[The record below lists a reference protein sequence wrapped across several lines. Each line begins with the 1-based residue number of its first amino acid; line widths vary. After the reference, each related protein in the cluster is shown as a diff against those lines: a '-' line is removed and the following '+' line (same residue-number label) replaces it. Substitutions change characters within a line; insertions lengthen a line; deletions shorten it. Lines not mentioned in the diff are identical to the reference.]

1 MSALFTS
8 SKLGTLELPNRI
20 VVSPMCQ
27 YCAIDGQA
35 NSWHLAHLGGLAQ
48 SGAGMLIVEATAVE
62 PAGRITPGCLGLW
75 DDATEAAL
83 RPVVSMVRENSG
95 IALAM
100 QIAHA
105 GRKASSAVPWEGG
118 GLIDSRD
125 GGWVTYGP
133 SAVPQKDGEAA
144 PVSLDAGGLVRIR
157 QLFVD
162 TARRAARLGFDALEL
177 HAAHG
182 YLLHE
187 FLSPISN
194 QRTDGYGGSLQNRM
208 RYVLEVYDAVREVFP
223 AEKPVGVKI
232 SATDWVEGGWDIE
245 QSVALSDAL
254 KSRGVAWITASSGG
268 ISPLQ
273 KIVAGPGYQ
282 VPFAERIKA
291 ETGVT
296 TIAVGLI
303 TEPRQAEAIIGDGKA
318 DFVAIARGMLYDPR
332 WAWHAAA
339 ELGGVVKAAPQY
351 WRAPPHGHANLFGDI
366 VHGAR

>member
-1 MSALFTS
+1 MSALFTPA
-8 SKLGTLELPNRI
+8 KLASIELPNRI

-27 YCAIDGQA
+27 YCAIDGRA

-48 SGAGMLIVEATAVE
+48 SGAAMLAVEATAVE

-75 DDATEAAL
+75 DDETEAAL
-83 RPVVSMVRENSG
+83 LPVVRHIRDHSD

-100 QIAHA
+100 QIGHA
-105 GRKASSAVPWEGG
+105 GRKASSAVPWKGGALLGSEEGG
-118 GLIDSRD
+118 
-125 GGWVTYGP
+125 WATYGP
-133 SAVPQKDGEAA
+133 SSIPQKDGETA
-144 PVSLDAGGLVRIR
+144 PVSLDAAGLARIK

-162 TARRAARLGFDALEL
+162 TAKRAARLGFDALEI

-182 YLLHE
+182 YLLHQ

-194 QRTDGYGGSLQNRM
+194 RRTDAYGGSLQNRM
-208 RYVLEVYDAVREVFP
+208 RLLLEVYDAVREVFP
-223 AEKPVGVKI
+223 SNRPVGVKI

-254 KSRGVAWITASSGG
+254 ESRGVAWITASSGG

-273 KIVAGPGYQ
+273 KITVGPGYQ
-282 VPFAERIKA
+282 VSFAERIKT

-296 TIAVGLI
+296 TMAVGLI
-303 TEPRQAEAIIGDGKA
+303 TEPRQADEIVASGKA
-318 DFVAIARGMLYDPR
+318 DLIAIARGMLYDPR

-339 ELGGVVKAAPQY
+339 ELGGVVNAAPQY
-351 WRAPPHGHANLFGDI
+351 WRAPPHGHADLFGTI
-366 VHGAR
+366 AHGAR

>member
-8 SKLGTLELPNRI
+8 ARLGSIELPNRI

-27 YCAIDGQA
+27 YCARDGQA

-48 SGAGMLIVEATAVE
+48 SGAGMLVVEATAVE

-75 DDATEAAL
+75 GDATEAAL
-83 RPVVSMVRENSG
+83 RPVVSLVRENSD
-95 IALAM
+95 IVFAM

-105 GRKASSAVPWEGG
+105 GRKASSAVPWDGGALLGSGEGG
-118 GLIDSRD
+118 
-125 GGWVTYGP
+125 WTTYGP
-133 SAVPQKDGEAA
+133 SATPQKDGETA
-144 PVSLDAGGLVRIR
+144 PVALDLDGLARIR
-157 QLFVD
+157 QRFVE
-162 TARRAARLGFDALEL
+162 TAKRAARLGFDALEI

-187 FLSPISN
+187 FLSPVSN
-194 QRTDGYGGSLQNRM
+194 QRTDAYGGSLQNRM
-208 RYVLEVYDAVREVFP
+208 RYVLEVYEAVREVFP
-223 AEKPVGVKI
+223 AGKPVGVKI
-232 SATDWVEGGWDIE
+232 SATDWMDGGWDIE
-245 QSVALSDAL
+245 QSVVLSDAL

-273 KIVAGPGYQ
+273 KITAGPGYQ

-296 TIAVGLI
+296 TMAVGLVA
-303 TEPRQAEAIIGDGKA
+303 EPRQAEEIVASGKA

-339 ELGGVVKAAPQY
+339 ELGGTVSAAPQY
-351 WRAPPHGHANLFGDI
+351 WRAPPHGYANLFGNI